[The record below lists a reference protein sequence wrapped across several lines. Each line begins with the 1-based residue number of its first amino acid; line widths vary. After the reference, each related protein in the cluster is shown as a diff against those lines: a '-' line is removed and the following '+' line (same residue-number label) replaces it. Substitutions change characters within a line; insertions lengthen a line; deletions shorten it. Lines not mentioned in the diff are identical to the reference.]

1 MVSIRE
7 LLRASAALDQ
17 RIAEEQAIS
26 NSSVPDVQKT
36 ESLEPKKPKKPKAEA
51 GKEAE

>member
-36 ESLEPKKPKKPKAEA
+36 ESHEPKRPKKPKAEA
-51 GKEAE
+51 DKEAE